1 MWRSSLNK
9 KQQQWIDQTLFTRSL
24 LQSSQ
29 FITVLSLV
37 GRRPE
42 EGDVLPVSKA
52 CLRMCWVENFSVVP
66 QCKKFFLDGTTPN
79 LPGILVGGTV
89 QNQNRYK
96 PICQLFNNIYRFAT
110 LYDTTNRIPVFSAYT
125 FSGPPTD
132 PRPHQPWMIEP
143 QLNDVNNSHEMKIMG
158 EHSQHQAGNYDYINS
173 IQNKGVNRGHLF
185 PNSHAH
191 DLDTQ
196 RSTFTLTNIVPQVV
210 SFNNGSWREMEEHV
224 RKKLMMACFSNNRK
238 IKAYVVTGAVPS
250 KSNTLNNTLNALNN
264 TLKNALNDR
273 VNIPD
278 LMWTAYCCLDK
289 KKKWMAEAHW
299 GKNKKVKRKTLN
311 PETLGALE
319 KKLSEFH
326 QGGRVQVFPKDCPRG
341 PKPTTPS
348 NQPSWKNSLKIIS
361 SKVRNLYNSMMNR
374 IG

>member
-1 MWRSSLNK
+1 MMGVLNHLS
-9 KQQQWIDQTLFTRSL
+9 TLLLLSL
-24 LQSSQ
+24 LPPA
-29 FITVLSLV
+29 LSHV
-37 GRRPE
+37 
-42 EGDVLPVSKA
+42 
-52 CLRMCWVENFSVVP
+52 VENFSVVP
-66 QCKKFFLDGTTPN
+66 QCQTFFLNDTTPN

-89 QNQNRYK
+89 QNQGRYK

-143 QLNDVNNSHEMKIMG
+143 QLNDVNNSHEMEIME

-210 SFNNGSWREMEEHV
+210 SFNNGIWREMEEHV
-224 RKKLMMACFSNNRK
+224 REKLMTDCFSNNRK

-326 QGGRVQVFPKDCPRG
+326 QGDRVQVFPKDCPRG
-341 PKPTTPS
+341 PNPTTPS

>member
-1 MWRSSLNK
+1 MMGVLNHLS
-9 KQQQWIDQTLFTRSL
+9 TLLLLSL
-24 LQSSQ
+24 LPPA
-29 FITVLSLV
+29 LSHV
-37 GRRPE
+37 
-42 EGDVLPVSKA
+42 VVK
-52 CLRMCWVENFSVVP
+52 FSDVP
-66 QCKKFFLDGTTPN
+66 QCQKFFLEGTTPN
-79 LPGILVGGTV
+79 LPGILVDGMV

-96 PICQLFNNIYRFAT
+96 PICQLFNTIYMFAT

-132 PRPHQPWMIEP
+132 RRPKPEPWMIEP
-143 QLNDVNNSHEMKIMG
+143 QLNRENNGPEMQNSGRDIEYK
-158 EHSQHQAGNYDYINS
+158 HQAGNYDYINS
-173 IQNKGVNRGHLF
+173 TQNKGVNRGHLF

-196 RSTFTLTNIVPQVV
+196 KSTFTLTNIVPQDIT
-210 SFNNGSWREMEEHV
+210 FNDGSWKEMERNV
-224 RKKLMMACFSNNRK
+224 RGTLVNNCK
-238 IKAYVVTGAVPS
+238 DANDQIKAYVVTGAVTS
-250 KSNTLNNTLNALNN
+250 KSNT
-264 TLKNALNDR
+264 LNDR

-278 LMWTAYCCLDK
+278 LLWTAYCCLDK
-289 KKKWMAEAHW
+289 KNKWMAEAHW
-299 GKNKKVKRKTLN
+299 GRNKNEDQGKTLN